1 MKSLL
6 ITATVV
12 TAATVLAGCP
22 YQRQPQPVP
31 GPQSSRGPQARVQAA
46 HGGAVRAA
54 IAREPQQISWFQGS
68 LEEAFARR
76 PCPYS

>member
-12 TAATVLAGCP
+12 TAAIMLAGCP

-31 GPQSSRGPQARVQAA
+31 GPQSSLGSLPRA
-46 HGGAVRAA
+46 HPGGGGAVHAA

-68 LEEAFARR
+68 LEAACARR
-76 PCPYS
+76 PWPFS

>member
-12 TAATVLAGCP
+12 TAAIMLAGCP

-31 GPQSSRGPQARVQAA
+31 GPQSSLGSLPPA
-46 HGGAVRAA
+46 HPGRGGAVHAA
-54 IAREPQQISWFQGS
+54 IAREPQQIGCFRGS
-68 LEEAFARR
+68 LEQAGARR
-76 PCPYS
+76 PSPFS